1 MLREIVSAI
10 SIATVSFLAV
20 PAAAQDGRIPDL
32 AEALRLPEVIGI
44 MQTEGVAYGEE
55 VGAAL
60 LGERAT
66 SHWSTKVAEIY
77 DQDRMSELFFDRF
90 EAEIAQS
97 GVELAPLIG
106 FFEGEPGARIIEL
119 EVSARR
125 ALLDDEVDEAA
136 RLRLEELR
144 ADDDP
149 LLDQIARFV
158 RANDLLEE
166 NVAGGL
172 NTTYGFYMGLIE
184 SGAPGFD
191 MSEQEVLVEVW
202 SQEEEIRADLEEW
215 LYSFLALAYHPLSEA
230 ELDGYIAMSRT
241 AAGGALNRAL
251 FAGFNEMFE
260 TLSYE
265 LGNEAGRVLRAQD
278 I

>member
-1 MLREIVSAI
+1 MLRAIVAAVT
-10 SIATVSFLAV
+10 IATAATLVA
-20 PAAAQDGRIPDL
+20 PAAAQDERIARL
-32 AEALRLPEVIGI
+32 AEALHLPEVIGI
-44 MQTEGVAYGEE
+44 MQTEGVEYGEE

-60 LGERAT
+60 LGERAGQGWAAT
-66 SHWSTKVAEIY
+66 VAEVY
-77 DQDRMSELFFDRF
+77 DEARMSELFFERF

-97 GVELAPLIG
+97 EAALTPLID
-106 FFEGEPGARIIEL
+106 FFESEQGARIIGL

-125 ALLDDEVDEAA
+125 ALLDDGVDEAA
-136 RLRLEELR
+136 QLRLEELR
-144 ADDDP
+144 ADEAP

-172 NTTYGFYMGLIE
+172 NSTFGFYMGLIE

-191 MSEQEVLVEVW
+191 MSEQEVLAEVW
-202 SQEEEIRADLEEW
+202 SQEDEIRADLEEW
-215 LYSFLALAYHPLSEA
+215 LYSFLALAYHPLDEDVL
-230 ELDGYIAMSRT
+230 EDYIAMSRT
-241 AAGGALNRAL
+241 DEGRALNSAL

-265 LGNEAGRVLRAQD
+265 LGREAGRVLAAQD